1 MNSISNLN
9 GLSLPQIAPLGQPA
23 MGGVAAPGG
32 AGGAA
37 PTDGTSFKDFLLNS
51 IQQVNSMQAD
61 ADNAVEGLFSGGDAS
76 PAEVLTAV
84 QKADLA
90 FRMMMQIRNKLAAA
104 YDEFKNIRI

>member
-1 MNSISNLN
+1 MNAIGNINNLA
-9 GLSLPQIAPLGQPA
+9 LPPQVPLVQPA
-23 MGGVAAPGG
+23 VGGIAALGG
-32 AGGAA
+32 AGGATPA
-37 PTDGTSFKDFLLNS
+37 EGTSFKDFLLNS